1 MIGGML
7 TATILAIFWI
17 PMFYVVVSSL
27 FKDKAT
33 KDQEAHGKE
42 GH

>member
-1 MIGGML
+1 
-7 TATILAIFWI
+7 
-17 PMFYVVVSSL
+17 MFYVVVSSL